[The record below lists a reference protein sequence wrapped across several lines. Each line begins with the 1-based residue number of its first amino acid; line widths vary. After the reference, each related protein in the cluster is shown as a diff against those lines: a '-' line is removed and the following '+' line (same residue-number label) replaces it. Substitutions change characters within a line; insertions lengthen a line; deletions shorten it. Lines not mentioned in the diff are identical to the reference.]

1 MSKKV
6 LCIEPHYLPSIAYF
20 RKLCQHDK
28 VLLEINHRYQKQSYQ
43 NRCYIGTS
51 LGMQKVVIPVQ
62 HKKAQVYKEVEVGD
76 ISGWQHNH
84 YRAFAVAYGRTPY
97 FEMIWDL
104 LQPIYNRRYRYL
116 MDYSLAFLEVCLDL
130 LDLTC
135 TFATTETCRPSL
147 PPSVLDARYTLDPK
161 KEEEENFTIAYVP
174 RFSVA
179 KPAKVSILDLLV
191 MEGKGSRSLL
201 EASLLDN

>member
-1 MSKKV
+1 MNKKV

-51 LGMQKVVIPVQ
+51 LGMQKVVIPVR
-62 HKKAQVYKEVEVGD
+62 HKKAQLYKEVEVSD
-76 ISGWQHNH
+76 ISEWQHNH

-104 LQPIYNRRYRYL
+104 LQPIYNRQHRYL
-116 MDYSLAFLEVCLDL
+116 ISYNIALLKVCMKL

-135 TFATTETCRPSL
+135 TFTLTDTYQASF

-161 KEEEENFTIAYVP
+161 EEERNFTIGYIP
-174 RFSVA
+174 RFPVA
-179 KPAKVSILDLLV
+179 EPSKVSILDLLV

-201 EASLLDN
+201 EASLFDN